1 MEPPGTFSLETCDFQ
16 YDKRAGRSTHHYA
29 QALLWP
35 EASSRQ
41 LDDASCAGTKKL
53 VCACIDGSRS
63 CRIGA
68 CPDCAAPLNPRVRV
82 RKKEVSFVQTHDY
95 GFAAHSSAT
104 TRYY

>member
-41 LDDASCAGTKKL
+41 LDDASCAGTKNL
-53 VCACIDGSRS
+53 CVHALM
-63 CRIGA
+63 
-68 CPDCAAPLNPRVRV
+68 AAGPAGLEPVLI
-82 RKKEVSFVQTHDY
+82 VQH
-95 GFAAHSSAT
+95 
-104 TRYY
+104 R